1 MGTGWRRLRGACPH
15 FGPGS
20 WSVACAPGSVLGES
34 AKPINPVFTVP
45 VMTLPDCPVTDVP
58 GSERGHTRMRLTRSS
73 WPPGGNRTYVDNEG
87 CALGCLEMPL
97 EGSRPTEPRV
107 MTEFGGKIVRL
118 INKRVCI
125 PGKAQKDAWLWTFAE
140 CFQNQTGFVAQR
152 TASFLDFIRINQENA
167 RETLRLIHETCFRLD
182 SQPPSILLP
191 PFWL

>member
-1 MGTGWRRLRGACPH
+1 
-15 FGPGS
+15 
-20 WSVACAPGSVLGES
+20 
-34 AKPINPVFTVP
+34 
-45 VMTLPDCPVTDVP
+45 
-58 GSERGHTRMRLTRSS
+58 MRLTRSS